1 MVFSCDRFVPS
12 CGLLPPESLHAWIFH
27 GHQALSQGLA
37 SSLQII
43 FVLFCWSLLFFT
55 NSEHLFWSQVKG
67 MANPFAYEEY
77 RKEKIRQKIDES
89 RTQRV
94 NVQVGD
100 FGGRGEGGVEV
111 SLLST
116 LAHS

>member
-1 MVFSCDRFVPS
+1 
-12 CGLLPPESLHAWIFH
+12 
-27 GHQALSQGLA
+27 
-37 SSLQII
+37 
-43 FVLFCWSLLFFT
+43 
-55 NSEHLFWSQVKG
+55 

-100 FGGRGEGGVEV
+100 FFGGLV

-116 LAHS
+116 LTHS

>member
-1 MVFSCDRFVPS
+1 
-12 CGLLPPESLHAWIFH
+12 
-27 GHQALSQGLA
+27 
-37 SSLQII
+37 
-43 FVLFCWSLLFFT
+43 
-55 NSEHLFWSQVKG
+55 

-94 NVQVGD
+94 NIQVGD
-100 FGGRGEGGVEV
+100 FGGKV

-116 LAHS
+116 FAHSWTFQNVFCTLDGNLIIKHIFQMQIYHQDHLN